1 MAQAYNEKSIQIL
14 EGLEAVR
21 VRPGMYIGSTDVR
34 GLHHLVW
41 ELLDNAVDEALNGYG
56 KAIRITIEK
65 DGSLTVED
73 EGRGMPAGKHASG
86 KSTLEVIF
94 TVLHAGG
101 KFNEEGGYKT
111 AGGLHGVGAS
121 VVNAL
126 SSYLEVTTA
135 YNGQVYF
142 MRFENGGKKNSG
154 LKLLNKTNKSG
165 SKVHFMPDKKI
176 FSVTE
181 FNYSTILERCRETA
195 FLLQGITITV
205 KDERNNRAETMCY
218 ENGLDAYMQ
227 YINEDRTPFSPIIS
241 LSGKQN
247 DINVQVA
254 MQYTDDYS
262 ENTFSFAN
270 LVATPGGGSHV
281 TGLKT
286 GIAKAVNDYARRQ
299 NILKEKDKNFDGSD
313 IREGLTSIVL
323 CEIPE
328 HLLQF
333 EGQTKGIL
341 GTPEAKAVVEGVV
354 FEKLSYYLDENKDVA
369 TSIVKKIQKAAVA
382 REAARK
388 AREDARKGKN
398 AQKEKGVLSGKLANA
413 QSKDYRKNELFI
425 VEGDSAGGSA
435 KSGRDSKFQAILP
448 LRGKVL
454 NTEKEPLSRVIQNE
468 ELNTLIHCIG
478 AGVGSDFD
486 YTKSNYNKVIIM
498 TDADSDGAHIQ
509 LLLLTFFYRYMR
521 PLIEHGMVYIANP
534 PLYKISRGEKYDYAY
549 SDDELNRLKEQYG
562 RYEISRYKGL
572 GEMNATQLWDT
583 TMDPKTR
590 TLIQVNIS
598 DMVLAEKR
606 VSVLM
611 SENVEQRRNWIKEN
625 VSFTL
630 EDNFFTENK

>member
-1 MAQAYNEKSIQIL
+1 ME
-14 EGLEAVR
+14 
-21 VRPGMYIGSTDVR
+21 
-34 GLHHLVW
+34 
-41 ELLDNAVDEALNGYG
+41 
-56 KAIRITIEK
+56 
-65 DGSLTVED
+65 
-73 EGRGMPAGKHASG
+73 
-86 KSTLEVIF
+86 
-94 TVLHAGG
+94 
-101 KFNEEGGYKT
+101 
-111 AGGLHGVGAS
+111 S
-121 VVNAL
+121 VV
-126 SSYLEVTTA
+126 Y
-135 YNGQVYF
+135 
-142 MRFENGGKKNSG
+142 
-154 LKLLNKTNKSG
+154 
-165 SKVHFMPDKKI
+165 
-176 FSVTE
+176 
-181 FNYSTILERCRETA
+181 
-195 FLLQGITITV
+195 
-205 KDERNNRAETMCY
+205 
-218 ENGLDAYMQ
+218 
-227 YINEDRTPFSPIIS
+227 
-241 LSGKQN
+241 
-247 DINVQVA
+247 
-254 MQYTDDYS
+254 
-262 ENTFSFAN
+262 
-270 LVATPGGGSHV
+270 
-281 TGLKT
+281 
-286 GIAKAVNDYARRQ
+286 
-299 NILKEKDKNFDGSD
+299 
-313 IREGLTSIVL
+313 
-323 CEIPE
+323 
-328 HLLQF
+328 
-333 EGQTKGIL
+333 
-341 GTPEAKAVVEGVV
+341 
-354 FEKLSYYLDENKDVA
+354 EKLSYYLDENKDIS

-388 AREDARKGKN
+388 AREEARKGKN

-478 AGVGSDFD
+478 AGVGADFD

-549 SDDELNRLKEQYG
+549 SDEELNQLKEKYG

-572 GEMNATQLWDT
+572 GEMNAAQLWDT

-630 EDNFFTENK
+630 EDNFFEENK